1 MIDFFSINNTLFS
14 VGGTGV
20 SVLEFCS
27 VILGL
32 TTVFLAGRGKSY
44 NYWFGYLYSALLF
57 FLFLQK
63 HLYSSMILQPI
74 SLVIAIFGHY
84 RWTHPRKGEEN
95 KKRELKI
102 SLLTNRQRVI
112 HVTIILLFA
121 AIWGW
126 ALSMLH
132 VTWPDTFPMARAPY
146 LDALITATL
155 LTAQYLSAQ
164 KKLDCWAAWLVVNTA
179 NIILYLKAGLIFMPM
194 VSAAYLIMAVF
205 GFTGW
210 RKEWK
215 KQQYV
220 NN

>member
-1 MIDFFSINNTLFS
+1 MEFFSLDNVFFTL
-14 VGGTGV
+14 GGASV

-32 TTVFLAGRGKSY
+32 VTVFLAGRGKSY
-44 NYWFGYLYSALLF
+44 NYWFGYVYSTLLF

-84 RWTHPRKGEEN
+84 RWTHPKKGEEN
-95 KKRELKI
+95 KKNELKVT
-102 SLLTNRQRVI
+102 LLTNKQRI
-112 HVTIILLFA
+112 FHVVLILVFA
-121 AIWGW
+121 IVWGW
-126 ALSMLH
+126 MLSMLN
-132 VTWPDTFPMARAPY
+132 VTWPETFPMARTPY
-146 LDALITATL
+146 LDALITASL

-164 KKLDCWAAWLVVNTA
+164 KKLDCWGAWLIVNTS
-179 NIILYLKAGLIFMPM
+179 NIILYLMAGLVFMPM
-194 VSAAYLIMAVF
+194 VSGAYLIMAVL

-215 KQQYV
+215 KEKNA